1 MYSFDLTE
9 DDSRTAYNK
18 VCSAYDRLFDR
29 LSLPIRKGKTSYFG
43 FAGSNF
49 LCFALSVEADTGTI
63 GGSLSHEY
71 HVISQIGEDTIYTC
85 ERYQLIWS

>member
-1 MYSFDLTE
+1 MLKLPTTKSALLMIGFSI
-9 DDSRTAYNK
+9 DSIYQSRK
-18 VCSAYDRLFDR
+18 VRYQN
-29 LSLPIRKGKTSYFG
+29 FG
-43 FAGSNF
+43 CEGSNFGREGSNFGCGFKF

-85 ERYQLIWS
+85 ER